1 MVHGLETIK
10 AINAEAVANQ
20 ATILSDVE
28 KQKLVDAI
36 DLATDW
42 LQLQQDDYEAMQ
54 DAMPSDSDG
63 ERELDEIELKCMA
76 AMWTC
81 INACKKVVNGGN

>member
-10 AINAEAVANQ
+10 AMNAEAVANQ
-20 ATILSDVE
+20 SVAISVDD
-28 KQKLVDAI
+28 KQKLLDAI

-42 LQLQQDDYEAMQ
+42 LQLQQDEYEAMQ
-54 DAMPSDSDG
+54 DVMPSESEG
-63 ERELDEIELKCMA
+63 ERELDEVELKCMA

-81 INACKKVVNGGN
+81 INTCKKVVNGGN